1 MKVTAAASISAIT
14 TTYNVYGHFGRFLHS
29 LWSATAAEIR
39 SCANLEVRIGAALA
53 LMNWL
58 KRASDALNLF
68 GFCGFLCFR
77 LLVFFASLV
86 FCGGVF
92 GVGIF
97 SVRFSLSIVDIVIA
111 DFRCR
116 VQRISAGFGDPS
128 IRRIGRSGI
137 QILDFVSEHSSLC

>member
-1 MKVTAAASISAIT
+1 MLSAI
-14 TTYNVYGHFGRFLHS
+14 GL
-29 LWSATAAEIR
+29 
-39 SCANLEVRIGAALA
+39 
-53 LMNWL
+53 
-58 KRASDALNLF
+58 
-68 GFCGFLCFR
+68 
-77 LLVFFASLV
+77 FASLV

-116 VQRISAGFGDPS
+116 VQRISAGFGNPS
-128 IRRIGRSGI
+128 IRRIGCSGI